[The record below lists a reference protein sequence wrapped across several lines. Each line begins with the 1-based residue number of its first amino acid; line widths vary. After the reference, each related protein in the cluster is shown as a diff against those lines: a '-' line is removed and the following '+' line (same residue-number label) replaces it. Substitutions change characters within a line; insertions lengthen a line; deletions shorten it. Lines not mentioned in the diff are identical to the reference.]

1 MTGGVEQARLPRRPP
16 LQRRWVVILKI
27 VALSLLLFP
36 SSTGG
41 KRQLKFE
48 PETRPLPST
57 LAPEGKRGGGLDCR
71 PRATRY
77 CAVRWR
83 VCLAQ
88 RVLCVG
94 SVQCVGECAV
104 CRGVCGV

>member
-1 MTGGVEQARLPRRPP
+1 MIGGVEQARLPRRPP

-27 VALSLLLFP
+27 VALSLLMFP
-36 SSTGG
+36 FSTGG

-57 LAPEGKRGGGLDCR
+57 LAPEGKRGGRSGLQ
-71 PRATRY
+71 AKSE
-77 CAVRWR
+77 
-83 VCLAQ
+83 
-88 RVLCVG
+88 VLCSAVACT
-94 SVQCVGECAV
+94 SRAARAMCRECAV

>member
-1 MTGGVEQARLPRRPP
+1 MIGGVEQARLPRRPP

-27 VALSLLLFP
+27 VALLLLMFP
-36 SSTGG
+36 FSTGG

-57 LAPEGKRGGGLDCR
+57 LAPEGKRRGGGGGRSGLQAKSDE
-71 PRATRY
+71 
-77 CAVRWR
+77 
-83 VCLAQ
+83 
-88 RVLCVG
+88 VLCSAVACM
-94 SVQCVGECAV
+94 SRAARAMCRECAM